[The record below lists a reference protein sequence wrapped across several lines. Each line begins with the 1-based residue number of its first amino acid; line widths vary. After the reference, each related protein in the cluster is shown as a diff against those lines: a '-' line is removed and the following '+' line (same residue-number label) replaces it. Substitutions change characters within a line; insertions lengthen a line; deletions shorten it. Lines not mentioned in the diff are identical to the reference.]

1 MSIRLLS
8 SEVIDQIAAGE
19 VVERPSHMVKELVEN
34 SLDAGCTEIEVE
46 FDQGGRRVRVTDNGN
61 GIATEQLTLALARHA
76 TSKISEADD
85 LWKLGTYGF
94 RGEAL
99 ATVAAVSR
107 LMLTSR
113 TLDAKT
119 ASQIK
124 NEFGTNSQ
132 LETVG
137 GNPGTTVLIEELFA
151 NVPARLKF
159 LKSESAESSQIKNT
173 LKALALARPDVE
185 FRIRSGGKLLSV
197 WPRANS
203 HLERAEQILETEL
216 FSATYTFNGFEVQA
230 SFASPHNVA
239 GQARQIWIFVQ
250 GRWVQDRGLQAA
262 VIDAYRG
269 LLMHGEYPIASI
281 QVKCPPEEVD
291 VNIHPAKSAVRFR
304 DNQTAFRAVH
314 RCLREGLEK
323 APWIENQ
330 TGVHAPS
337 KAYDSTLEL
346 SPSEPQALS
355 FQAPELDRTQ
365 YQKRELT
372 SAHYDVLKTA
382 AKAAPTY
389 LDSSTERR
397 PETTFVRNLEQIPAT
412 RATSF
417 WSQLQVLGQAHL
429 TYILAEN
436 NSTLYLIDQHA
447 AHERIAYERLMSA
460 WKTGLI
466 ERQDL
471 LLPLTVTLEPE
482 AVEAIGAQAVALA
495 KVGIELEPI
504 GHEAIAI
511 RSMPVGISEKAVVSS
526 LKELAREIIEK
537 GGGFALER
545 KISDLCATM
554 ACHSVVRAGQAL
566 SVEQM
571 QTLLEQMDEF
581 PLSSFCPHGRPVSVE
596 YPYQKLERDFG
607 RIV

>member
-34 SLDAGCTEIEVE
+34 SLDAGSTEVEIE
-46 FDQGGRRVRVTDNGN
+46 FDQGGRRVRVTDNGK
-61 GIATEQLTLALARHA
+61 GIATEQLALALARHA
-76 TSKISEADD
+76 TSKISKADD

-99 ATVAAVSR
+99 ATVAAVSK

-113 TLDAKT
+113 TFDADT
-119 ASQIK
+119 ASQIT
-124 NEFGTNSQ
+124 NEFGINSKP
-132 LETVG
+132 ETVG
-137 GNPGTTVLIEELFA
+137 ANPGTTVLVEELFS

-185 FRIRSGGKLLSV
+185 FRIRSAGKLLHV
-197 WPRANS
+197 WPRAGS
-203 HLERAEQILETEL
+203 HLERAEQILETKL
-216 FSATYTFNGFEVQA
+216 FSASYSFNGFEVQA
-230 SFASPHNVA
+230 SFASPHNVS

-262 VIDAYRG
+262 LIDAYRG

-304 DNQTAFRAVH
+304 DNQSAFRAVH

-330 TGVHAPS
+330 TGVRAPTNS
-337 KAYDSTLEL
+337 YESALEL
-346 SPSEPQALS
+346 TPSEPQALS
-355 FQAPELDRTQ
+355 FESPELNRTQ
-365 YQKRELT
+365 YQKREL
-372 SAHYDVLKTA
+372 SAAHYDAVKTA

-389 LDSSTERR
+389 LDSNGEADS
-397 PETTFVRNLEQIPAT
+397 FVRNIEKQEV

-436 NSTLYLIDQHA
+436 NSTLYLVDQHA

-460 WKTGLI
+460 WKNGQI

-482 AVEAIGAQAVALA
+482 AVEAIAAQSSALA
-495 KVGIELEPI
+495 KIGIELEPI

-511 RSMPVGISEKAVVSS
+511 RSMPVGIAEKAVVSS
-526 LKELAREIIEK
+526 LKELAREILEK